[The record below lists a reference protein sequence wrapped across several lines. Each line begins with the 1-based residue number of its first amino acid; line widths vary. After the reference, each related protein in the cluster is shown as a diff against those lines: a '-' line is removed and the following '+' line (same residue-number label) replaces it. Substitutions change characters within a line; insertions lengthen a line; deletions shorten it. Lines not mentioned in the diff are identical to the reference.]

1 MASEVA
7 RRLRK
12 SPTIAEARLWEELRR
27 LRRQGYHFRRQEPI
41 GRYIVDFACLKQRLI
56 VEVDGIQHATAE
68 GARADAARDANL
80 TWHGYKVLRFT
91 NADVTQDTGGVVLEI
106 LAALGAVVRTE

>member
-12 SPTIAEARLWEELRR
+12 NSTIAETRLWNELRK
-27 LRRQGYHFRRQEPI
+27 LRHQGYHFRRQTPI
-41 GRYIVDFACLKQRLI
+41 GRFIVDFACLKQRLV
-56 VEVDGIQHATAE
+56 VEVDGIQHATAV

-80 TWHGYKVLRFT
+80 TWRGYKVLRFT
-91 NADVTQDTGGVVLEI
+91 NSDVSQNTEGVVLEI

>member
-12 SPTIAEARLWEELRR
+12 NSTIAETRLWNELRK
-27 LRRQGYHFRRQEPI
+27 LRHQGYHFRRQTPI
-41 GRYIVDFACLKQRLI
+41 GRYIVDFACLKQRLV
-56 VEVDGIQHATAE
+56 VEVDGIQHATAV
-68 GARADAARDANL
+68 GARADAARDAEL
-80 TWHGYKVLRFT
+80 TWRGYKVLRFS
-91 NADVTQDTGGVVLEI
+91 NANVSQSIGGVMLEI